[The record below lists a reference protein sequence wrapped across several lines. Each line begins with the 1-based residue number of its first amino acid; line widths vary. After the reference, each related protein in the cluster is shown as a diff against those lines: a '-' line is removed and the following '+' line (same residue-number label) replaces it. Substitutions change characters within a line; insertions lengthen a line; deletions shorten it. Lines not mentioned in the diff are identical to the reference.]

1 MKLITALILGV
12 IFLIAFSFILRV
24 TIIIRRRRGISDSDE
39 SDRLKKNNSSIQFFI
54 TDAGS
59 LLRYY
64 KGNWSVL
71 NPQKMKWEIPTFEIE
86 DLFTAR
92 SISEK
97 EAGKMVRNMFNLRGE
112 RKV

>member
-1 MKLITALILGV
+1 
-12 IFLIAFSFILRV
+12 
-24 TIIIRRRRGISDSDE
+24 
-39 SDRLKKNNSSIQFFI
+39 
-54 TDAGS
+54 
-59 LLRYY
+59 
-64 KGNWSVL
+64 
-71 NPQKMKWEIPTFEIE
+71 MKWEIPTFEIE